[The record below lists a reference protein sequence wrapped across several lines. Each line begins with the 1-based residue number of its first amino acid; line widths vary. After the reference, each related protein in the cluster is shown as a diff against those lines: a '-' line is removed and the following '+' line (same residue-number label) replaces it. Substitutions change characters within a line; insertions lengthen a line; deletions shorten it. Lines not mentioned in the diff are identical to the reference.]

1 MSVSLIIILALIVL
15 VMLGTGQRILDSM
28 RLTDKQAL
36 LVLLSIAIGLVI
48 PSIYIG
54 PYFCF
59 SIGGFVIP
67 FIICVYLLVSC
78 GPSRDL
84 VRSIIGTVLVAGFCI
99 ALDYILPAEPES
111 LIIEPMFIYG
121 IVAGLTAYLLGRSRR
136 NAFISAILGI
146 NLAAI
151 IMFLINLSMGIK
163 TVLGLGTGG
172 AFGTT
177 IVACLISVSL
187 AEFIGRMMQT
197 AKPDKQKKNYNFDT
211 KTYDS
216 EKNQKL
222 KTKNNKVKER
232 AK

>member
-1 MSVSLIIILALIVL
+1 MSVSLIIILVLIVL
-15 VMLGTGQRILDSM
+15 VMLGAGQRILDSM

-36 LVLLSIAIGLVI
+36 LVLIAIAIGLVI
-48 PSIYIG
+48 PTIYIG

-67 FIICVYLLVSC
+67 FIICVYMLVSC
-78 GPSRDL
+78 GLSRDL
-84 VRSIIGTVLVAGFCI
+84 LRSVVGTILVAGLCI
-99 ALDYILPAEPES
+99 ALDYVLPADPES
-111 LIIEPMFIYG
+111 LVMEPMFVYG
-121 IVAGLTAYLLGRSRR
+121 IVAGVVAYVLGRSRR

-151 IMFLINLSMGIK
+151 VMFLINLSMGTK

-177 IVACLISVSL
+177 IVACIISVCL
-187 AEFIGRMMQT
+187 AEFIGRMLET
-197 AKPDKQKKNYNFDT
+197 AKPDKQKKKYNFDT

-216 EKNQKL
+216 EKNGKL
-222 KTKNNKVKER
+222 KPNKEN
-232 AK
+232 AKGSAK